1 MNTEI
6 LKAAEFLK
14 KGEIGAIPTETV
26 YGLAGNALNEM
37 AVLKIFEAKN
47 RPFFDPLIVH
57 IAAFNQIEKYV
68 EELPAKAQILA
79 QAFWPGPL
87 TLLLKK
93 KSNIPD
99 LVTAGSDLVAIRIPN
114 HPIPLELLKSIDF
127 PLAAP
132 SANLFGYVSPTEA
145 KHVEQQLGE
154 KISFVLDG
162 GSCEIG
168 LESTIV
174 GFENDKMI
182 VYRVGG
188 ISLEELQRIGGE
200 FELNINQ
207 SSNPKAPG
215 MLKSH
220 YAPSKKVIFRN
231 WGDYLSNISS
241 ENFGII
247 AFDSAYEFVPTENQ
261 RILSPKGD
269 LNEAARNLFSAL
281 RSFENSNVKFILAEE
296 FPNEGLG
303 RAINDRLSRAS
314 AEL

>member
-6 LKAAEFLK
+6 LKAAELLRN
-14 KGEIGAIPTETV
+14 GEIGAIPTETV
-26 YGLAGNALNEM
+26 YGLAGNALNEL
-37 AVLKIFEAKN
+37 AVSKIFEAKN

-57 IAAFNQIEKYV
+57 IAEFSQIENYV
-68 EELPAKAQILA
+68 EEIPAKAQILA

-93 KSNIPD
+93 KLIISD

-114 HPIPLELLKSIDF
+114 HPISLELLKSLDF

-145 KHVEQQLGE
+145 KHVEQQLGN
-154 KISFVLDG
+154 KISFILDG

-174 GFENDKMI
+174 GFENSKMV

-188 ISLEELQRIGGE
+188 ISLEELQRVGGE

-241 ENFGII
+241 ESLGII
-247 AFDSAYEFVPTENQ
+247 AFDSVYEFVPVENQ

-281 RSFENSNVKFILAEE
+281 RSFEDSDVAFILAEE

-314 AEL
+314 FEF